1 MQNLLRFIRK
11 YYHIFLFV
19 ILEAIALSSLIRFN
33 IYHEAIFLSTASQ
46 ASGYVLSKK
55 AKTLSYFSLKKEN
68 ERLHIQNAARL
79 NDSFNLNFSI
89 LGNDTFVIRDS
100 FKEPW
105 FSFIPATVI
114 NNSTHQT
121 RNYLTITGGKKNGIR
136 KNMGVISQD
145 GVVGIVVDVSEN
157 FALVMSLLHDQF
169 KLKPK
174 IAENNYFGELIWNC
188 EDPVFAHIDKI
199 SRHYPI
205 RKGQRVVTSSYSH
218 LFPANVP
225 VGVVFEVKKYVKKP
239 FSDIK
244 VKLATDF
251 GNVQSVY
258 VVKHIYRSE
267 IISLEEQTAESE

>member
-33 IYHEAIFLSTASQ
+33 IYHEAVFLSTANQ
-46 ASGYVLSKK
+46 TSGYILSKK
-55 AKTLSYFSLKKEN
+55 AETLSYFALKQEN
-68 ERLHIQNAARL
+68 QRLHLQNTRRL
-79 NDSFNLNFSI
+79 NDSFNTSFSV
-89 LGNDTFVIRDS
+89 LGMDSFVIRDS
-100 FKEPW
+100 IREPW
-105 FSFIPATVI
+105 FSFIPSTVI
-114 NNSTHQT
+114 NNSTHKT
-121 RNYLTITGGKKNGIR
+121 RNYLTITGGKKNGIH
-136 KNMGVISQD
+136 KNMGVISPD
-145 GVVGIVVDVSEN
+145 GVVGIVVDVSDH

-174 IAENNYFGELIWNC
+174 IAENNYFGELIWDG
-188 EDPVFAHIDKI
+188 EDPTFAHIDKI

-205 RKGQRVVTSSYSH
+205 RKGQKVVTSAYSH

-225 VGVVFEVKKYVKKP
+225 VGVVEEVKKYVKRP
-239 FSDIK
+239 FSEIK

-251 GNVQSVY
+251 GNLQSVY

-267 IISLEEQTAESE
+267 IIELEQQTNE